1 LTSAG
6 NGTATTS
13 YAYDYANRLIAILY
27 NNATTTQFGY
37 DAFGQRVFQIIAT
50 TSTTTYP
57 FKFFSI
63 ASTTK
68 GTNNFATSTEYVFNG
83 DTLVATV
90 DQAFKNGS
98 ATGTAQTSYIH
109 PDHLGSTNVIT
120 NASGTVIST
129 KDYYPFGSARIN
141 SGTASLA
148 RGYIGQFS
156 DQSNLSYLN
165 ARYYDPNRGQFL
177 SEDPIFLQLGGPDA
191 ERLAKRSLQQ
201 ILTDPQGLNSYSYA
215 EDNPITIK
223 DPSGLLSQ
231 KTQAT
236 LDAMVPLLG
245 QLVNLLSQIVVQL
258 GGGGSAS
265 TAMFAR
271 STTLNPRPL
280 NVTPA
285 NQGNYGSVIDKIE
298 RSKDFTNYVDDQI
311 KKNGKNGAL
320 NVPANEPNVQQCS
333 AFEISGSP

>member
-165 ARYYDPNRGQFL
+165 ARYYDPNPRTI
-177 SEDPIFLQLGGPDA
+177 PLG
-191 ERLAKRSLQQ
+191 RSHL
-201 ILTDPQGLNSYSYA
+201 P
-215 EDNPITIK
+215 
-223 DPSGLLSQ
+223 
-231 KTQAT
+231 
-236 LDAMVPLLG
+236 
-245 QLVNLLSQIVVQL
+245 
-258 GGGGSAS
+258 
-265 TAMFAR
+265 TAR
-271 STTLNPRPL
+271 RP
-280 NVTPA
+280 
-285 NQGNYGSVIDKIE
+285 
-298 RSKDFTNYVDDQI
+298 
-311 KKNGKNGAL
+311 
-320 NVPANEPNVQQCS
+320 
-333 AFEISGSP
+333 